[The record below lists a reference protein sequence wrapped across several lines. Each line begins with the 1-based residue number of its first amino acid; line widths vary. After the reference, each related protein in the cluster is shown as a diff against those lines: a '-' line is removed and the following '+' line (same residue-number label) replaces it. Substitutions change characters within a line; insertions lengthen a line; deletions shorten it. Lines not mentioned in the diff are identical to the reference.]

1 MSDLQC
7 TSSWLQQE
15 LPVMPSR
22 LDPSVFAQSL
32 EPLNHISPL
41 SLYTTFTLHIL
52 KPSTQKP
59 SSHPLRSRMQTN
71 SKPSSQRILS
81 Q

>member
-7 TSSWLQQE
+7 TSSRLQQE
-15 LPVMPSR
+15 LQVRPSR
-22 LDPSVFAQSL
+22 LDPFVFIRSL
-32 EPLNHISPL
+32 EPLNHIPQLPL
-41 SLYTTFTLHIL
+41 YITLILHIL

-59 SSHPLRSRMQTN
+59 SSNPLRSRTRTN
-71 SKPSSQRILS
+71 NKPSSQRILS